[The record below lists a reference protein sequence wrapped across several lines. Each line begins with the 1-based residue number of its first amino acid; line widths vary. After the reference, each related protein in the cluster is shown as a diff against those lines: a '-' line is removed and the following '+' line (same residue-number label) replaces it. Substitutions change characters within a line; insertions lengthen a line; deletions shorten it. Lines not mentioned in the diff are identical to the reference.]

1 MGRQKGL
8 STLMPTV
15 KPGLIKLLKTGTPIK
30 QACAAVGISNGTFY
44 LWMDKGKKAKKGQ
57 YKEFYEEVEKA
68 KGEFVARNVAIIQKA
83 GMDGTWQA
91 SAWLLE
97 RTHPEEFA
105 KRDIEVNVTNNN
117 VDVNVSETR
126 EKITRRINSIAARVR
141 TAEDPE

>member
-1 MGRQKGL
+1 
-8 STLMPTV
+8 MPTV
-15 KPGLIKLLKTGTPIK
+15 KPGLIKLIKTGTPIK
-30 QACAAVGISNGTFY
+30 AACAAVGISNGTFY

-105 KRDIEVNVTNNN
+105 KRDIEVNMTQNN
-117 VDVNVSETR
+117 VEVNVNETR
-126 EKITRRINSIAARVR
+126 EKITHRINSIAARIR
-141 TAEDPE
+141 SDEDTE